1 VVITTSKGVMCN
13 WAKFV
18 NGQIH
23 EELAVKKK
31 VGKVNILLCGHY
43 LSLVI
48 QYCTKA
54 SKVNPEKTR
63 LANVLS
69 SSWQKTIALEDC
81 LESKPKGVG
90 CPTRREGGNIE
101 R

>member
-1 VVITTSKGVMCN
+1 MCN

-18 NGQIH
+18 NGRIH
-23 EELAVKKK
+23 EELVVKKK
-31 VGKVNILLCGHY
+31 VGKVNTVVCGHH

-48 QYCTKA
+48 HCTKA
-54 SKVNPEKTR
+54 SKVNPEKIR
-63 LANVLS
+63 LVNVPS

-81 LESKPKGVG
+81 LESKPKRVG
-90 CPTRREGGNIE
+90 CPTRREGGGIE